1 MNSTS
6 FSVSNNVTSYDCPL
20 CSEKINAEAQFGDRA
35 VDTTFVQTSCQPKPH
50 TYHLA
55 CITQR
60 FENPAHRRCVI
71 CDQEPLPL
79 CRVDG
84 AKLVEDSPYCE
95 SHGLAVCRRGDLE
108 SLELFLASAP
118 EMATMKFRSALT
130 GKQVSLLAEAASRG
144 DIACLKVLISKGA
157 NDLGNALLNAAN
169 GGHAECLK
177 LLIEKGAD
185 NLNEALK
192 SAVGHVECVKLLFEA
207 GADDF
212 VGVQI
217 MAIRKGDSDS
227 LQVALKNESRDLSH
241 LMIFCA
247 AKGRAECFQVLIDHD
262 VDIGLSFLVAANFG
276 HIDVMR
282 IILTNVEVT
291 SSNMYFALLSAARTG
306 KIDCLKFLLKCM
318 LYIDES
324 SLKDALE
331 VARNEGQT
339 ECEKFLVE
347 TIACSREDTVSSS
360 TEDTVRYC
368 VIL

>member
-1 MNSTS
+1 
-6 FSVSNNVTSYDCPL
+6 
-20 CSEKINAEAQFGDRA
+20 
-35 VDTTFVQTSCQPKPH
+35 
-50 TYHLA
+50 
-55 CITQR
+55 
-60 FENPAHRRCVI
+60 
-71 CDQEPLPL
+71 
-79 CRVDG
+79 
-84 AKLVEDSPYCE
+84 
-95 SHGLAVCRRGDLE
+95 
-108 SLELFLASAP
+108 
-118 EMATMKFRSALT
+118 MKFRSALT